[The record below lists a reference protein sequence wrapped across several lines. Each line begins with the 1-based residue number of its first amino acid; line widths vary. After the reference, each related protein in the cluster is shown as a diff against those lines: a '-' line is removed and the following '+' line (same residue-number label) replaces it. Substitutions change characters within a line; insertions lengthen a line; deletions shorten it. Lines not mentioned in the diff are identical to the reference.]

1 MAAYEYVALDADG
14 RQLKGVLEADS
25 DRHARQLLREK
36 SWVPLS
42 VEAALQKVNSHSPRK
57 SNHTT
62 LSTYDL
68 ALVTRQLATLIQAA
82 LPIDEALK
90 AVSQQS
96 NKPKISSMML
106 AIRSKVMEGYTLSQS
121 LNEYEHVF
129 NSMFRATVAA
139 GEHSGHLDLVLNQL
153 ADYTESRQQSDQKIK
168 LALLYPL
175 ILTIVALLIVS
186 GLMGFVVPNIV
197 KVFTDTGQALP
208 LLTRWLI
215 ATSHF
220 VKFYGVWVVL
230 LFAAIG
236 FAVRYALKQPELRL
250 KWDRQLL
257 HIPLIRYLVGGSNI
271 SRFASTLSILGSSGV
286 PLVEALSIAGR
297 VLSNTWLKQ
306 KVEEA
311 TQRVSEGSSLKNA
324 LEKSGY
330 FPPLMLHM
338 IASGESSGELD
349 QMLKRVAQ
357 NQERDLDSFV
367 TALVRLFEPIMLV
380 VMGIVVFIIV
390 MAILLPIFNM
400 NDLVT

>member
-1 MAAYEYVALDADG
+1 
-14 RQLKGVLEADS
+14 
-25 DRHARQLLREK
+25 
-36 SWVPLS
+36 
-42 VEAALQKVNSHSPRK
+42 
-57 SNHTT
+57 
-62 LSTYDL
+62 
-68 ALVTRQLATLIQAA
+68 
-82 LPIDEALK
+82 
-90 AVSQQS
+90 
-96 NKPKISSMML
+96 
-106 AIRSKVMEGYTLSQS
+106 
-121 LNEYEHVF
+121 
-129 NSMFRATVAA
+129 
-139 GEHSGHLDLVLNQL
+139 
-153 ADYTESRQQSDQKIK
+153 
-168 LALLYPL
+168 
-175 ILTIVALLIVS
+175 
-186 GLMGFVVPNIV
+186 
-197 KVFTDTGQALP
+197 
-208 LLTRWLI
+208 
-215 ATSHF
+215 
-220 VKFYGVWVVL
+220 
-230 LFAAIG
+230 
-236 FAVRYALKQPELRL
+236 
-250 KWDRQLL
+250 
-257 HIPLIRYLVGGSNI
+257 VGGSNI